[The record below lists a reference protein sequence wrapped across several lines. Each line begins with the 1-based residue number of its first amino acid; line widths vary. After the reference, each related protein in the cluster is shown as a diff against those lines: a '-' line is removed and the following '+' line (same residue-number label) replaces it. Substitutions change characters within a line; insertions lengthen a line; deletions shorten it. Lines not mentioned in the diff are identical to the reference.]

1 MKLRTYP
8 YFYRCIFIL
17 GLILSNFVSAA
28 EYIYISD
35 NLRVG
40 VRTEPAVSTPS
51 ISVVSTGMRLKVEA
65 RTEGYIKITT
75 DKGITGWIKD
85 IYATK
90 EAPAIIQ
97 LNNFRAKYD
106 KLAKERGKDL
116 EVSAKLKKANKA
128 LNEQINELKLER
140 REWENERINLLAG
153 QNEGSSWYYW
163 LAGIVI
169 LLLCCFIAGALWY
182 RTQAMKRL
190 GGLRV

>member
-8 YFYRCIFIL
+8 YFYRCTFIL
-17 GLILSNFVSAA
+17 SLILSNFVHAA

-51 ISVVSTGMRLKVEA
+51 ISVVSTGMRLKVES

-106 KLAKERGKDL
+106 RLAKERGKDL
-116 EVSAKLKKANKA
+116 KVVTTLEKANSA
-128 LNEQINELKLER
+128 LNKQIDELKLER

-153 QNEGSSWYYW
+153 QNEESSWYW

-169 LLLCCFIAGALWY
+169 LLLLCFIAGALWY